1 MAQTVN
7 VNRKERL
14 EHLFELAQAYRG
26 WTRRELAQELGRDP
40 TKLAPESGNPK
51 FDLILQMAEI
61 IDWTLDEVAE
71 WLRFD
76 HEIRDVQ
83 KDKTAKNECHS
94 TFEQLDL
101 KAQAAHRNGE
111 YKKLIS
117 LAHDQLDVANSAEE
131 RARAYNRAAGGW
143 DGMGRFSRVLKAS
156 QAGLR
161 EHPIHTDL
169 RLLLQTTAAN
179 AHYTLWQLD
188 ESQGMS
194 QRVVD
199 YYKEHPPKTDRAKVA
214 QAHAWYVL
222 GHTQRRLLDVEP
234 DLSTQYA
241 NATKKSLFEAMT
253 IYEELAQKIH
263 SSFGGIA
270 NTCRAGI
277 LEADVYLGLIDAREG
292 LARVLDVINSVVNPS
307 EFEKGD
313 WLESYGWWSIIGC
326 NITLRHIADERDM
339 QRFMAMLT
347 NKADEIAD
355 RLNHWAMRERVFA
368 MQFEGRQRLVGWT
381 GQNIPIVIDS
391 EDVRLITGTM
401 GRFPQ
406 FRNTGWSILNCG
418 NIIQDT

>member
-1 MAQTVN
+1 MAQTMN
-7 VNRKERL
+7 VERKERL

-71 WLRFD
+71 WLCFEK
-76 HEIRDVQ
+76 EIRAGKKEKV
-83 KDKTAKNECHS
+83 KNPITS

-101 KAQAAHRNGE
+101 NAQNAHRTGE
-111 YKKLIS
+111 YKDLIAI
-117 LAHDQLDVANSAEE
+117 AHEQLDVASNADEK
-131 RARAYNRAAGGW
+131 ARAYNRAAGGW
-143 DGMGRFSRVLKAS
+143 DGLGRFSRVLKAA

-161 EHPIHTDL
+161 EHPIQTDF

-199 YYKEHPPKTDRAKVA
+199 YYKDNPPTTNRARVA

-234 DLSTQYA
+234 DQSTRYA
-241 NATKKSLFEAMT
+241 NAAKSSLLEAAA
-253 IYEELAQKIH
+253 IYEELAQNIH
-263 SSFGGIA
+263 TSFGGIA

-277 LEADVYLGLIDAREG
+277 LESEVYLSQIDAREG
-292 LARVLDVINSVVNPS
+292 LARVLDVINTVINPE

-326 NITLRHIADERDM
+326 NITLRHIADERDI
-339 QRFMAMLT
+339 QRFMAMFT

-355 RLNHWAMRERVFA
+355 RLNHWSMRERVFS
-368 MQFEGRQRLVGWT
+368 MQFQGRQRLVGWT
-381 GQNIPIVIDS
+381 GQDIPIVIDS

-418 NIIQDT
+418 SIIQDS